1 MRQSSARPFLEKL
14 KPALTRERVICRII
28 AAWCTFA
35 AFSLIFAGSE
45 VVFTDLSFLADTS
58 MGSLLLCCV
67 LSFLVYTV
75 ISVLLP
81 RYETDTWFLLL
92 AATLCV
98 CKWLTDYPGDNN
110 TFLFVL
116 AVLVAYALF
125 LVYFI
130 QRNDLLFE
138 KWKPGK
144 KAQIIVATVC
154 GLTGGTVIA
163 IITCLRYATFSS
175 PNFDFGLFC
184 NMFHYMKETGLPL
197 VTSERNVLLS
207 HFVVHISPIYYLL
220 LPFYFIFPSPMT
232 LQIGQAVILCSG
244 VIPIL
249 LLCRH
254 FKLSGK
260 STLLVC
266 LIYSLYPA
274 LSAGCFYDIHENC
287 FLAPLLLWMFYF
299 FEREKYL
306 PMYLFA
312 VGVLMVK
319 EDAAVYVILFALYV
333 LLSKKKYLHGT
344 ILAVGAMAWF
354 GVAMLILTKTSSY
367 YAAYYEELG
376 LTASPAIAGPMVNR
390 FNNLILSSEDGLWG
404 AVKTAL
410 KNPGYLLTQLFS
422 TSKNTWTSA
431 DNYNWEK
438 VVYFLQMFLPL
449 GFIPFC
455 TKKPSRWLLITP
467 ILMNLLTMYK
477 YQYDIGFQYQFG
489 ITAFL
494 FYAMIQNLPELKVPL
509 RRNLLAFGA
518 AACCCLYIVTVLP
531 SLGTYTERWS
541 GGKDTYRQMDAILD
555 TLPEDASIC
564 TTTWIVSHVA
574 DRDEVYELNY
584 HGDAADVDYVVVD
597 SRYKNSYK
605 AHIDAYRAQG
615 YVEDPAYADQDLF
628 IILKKGG

>member
-1 MRQSSARPFLEKL
+1 
-14 KPALTRERVICRII
+14 
-28 AAWCTFA
+28 
-35 AFSLIFAGSE
+35 
-45 VVFTDLSFLADTS
+45 
-58 MGSLLLCCV
+58 
-67 LSFLVYTV
+67 
-75 ISVLLP
+75 
-81 RYETDTWFLLL
+81 
-92 AATLCV
+92 
-98 CKWLTDYPGDNN
+98 
-110 TFLFVL
+110 
-116 AVLVAYALF
+116 
-125 LVYFI
+125 
-130 QRNDLLFE
+130 
-138 KWKPGK
+138 
-144 KAQIIVATVC
+144 
-154 GLTGGTVIA
+154 
-163 IITCLRYATFSS
+163 
-175 PNFDFGLFC
+175 
-184 NMFHYMKETGLPL
+184 
-197 VTSERNVLLS
+197 
-207 HFVVHISPIYYLL
+207 
-220 LPFYFIFPSPMT
+220 
-232 LQIGQAVILCSG
+232 
-244 VIPIL
+244 
-249 LLCRH
+249 
-254 FKLSGK
+254 
-260 STLLVC
+260 
-266 LIYSLYPA
+266 
-274 LSAGCFYDIHENC
+274 
-287 FLAPLLLWMFYF
+287 
-299 FEREKYL
+299 

-455 TKKPSRWLLITP
+455 TRKPSRWLLITP

-531 SLGTYTERWS
+531 YLGTYTERWS
-541 GGKDTYRQMDAILD
+541 GGKDTYRQMDEILD
-555 TLPEDASIC
+555 TLPEDASLC
-564 TTTWIVSHVA
+564 TTTWIVAHVA

-584 HGDAADVDYVVVD
+584 HGDTADVDYVVVD

-605 AHIDAYRAQG
+605 AHIDAYLAQG
-615 YVEDPAYADQDLF
+615 YVEDPDFADQDLF
-628 IILKKGG
+628 IILRKH